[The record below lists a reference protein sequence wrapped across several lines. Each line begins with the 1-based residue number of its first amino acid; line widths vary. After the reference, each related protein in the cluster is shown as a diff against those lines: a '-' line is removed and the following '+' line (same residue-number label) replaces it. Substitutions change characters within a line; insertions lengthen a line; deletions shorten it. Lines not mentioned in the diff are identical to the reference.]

1 MQEVRMC
8 ECAGG
13 EAVEEEELR
22 AGLDRII
29 ADHRGQPGA
38 LIQVLHKAQELL
50 GYLPIEAQER
60 VASGLGVPLSEV
72 YGVVSFYSYF
82 RMVPRGQHTIRV
94 CLGTA
99 CYVRGGRKVLAQVQN
114 KLGIAV
120 GGTTDDRNFSLEV
133 VRCIGACGLAPV
145 LAVGGDIYRRVKPS
159 KVSDLLGKY
168 RGSGSGRDPSG
179 RAGG

>member
-1 MQEVRMC
+1 MPEVRMC
-8 ECAGG
+8 DCAGG
-13 EAVEEEELR
+13 ETVEKEELW

-60 VASGLGVPLSEV
+60 VAAGLCLPLSEV

-82 RMVPRGQHTIRV
+82 TMAPRGNHTIRV

-99 CYVRGGRKVLAQVQN
+99 CYVRGGRKVLAEVEDR
-114 KLGIAV
+114 LGIRV
-120 GGTTDDRNFSLEV
+120 GETTQDRSFSVDV
-133 VRCIGACGLAPV
+133 VRCIGACGLSPV
-145 LAVGGDIYRRVKPS
+145 LTVDGDIYRRVKPS
-159 KVSDLLGKY
+159 KVGDLLGRY
-168 RGSGSGRDPSG
+168 RAHPAQRD
-179 RAGG
+179 ADD